1 MAITFTAPKMPLLA
15 KSPAGLEEVLAKELQ
30 DLGATNVVILNR
42 AVSFDGDKKLLYTA
56 NYRCRTAL
64 RILLPIAHFSI
75 ETEQDLYTGIKAIRW
90 EDYLGVENTIAINSV
105 VTTSLFTHSHFV
117 SLRAKD
123 AIVDRFREKTS
134 ERPSIDI
141 ENPDFRINLHIYK
154 DEVDVSFD
162 SSGASLHKRGYHVMN
177 AEAPINEVLAAGMI
191 LLSGWDGQSN
201 FVDPMCGS
209 GTLLIEAAMIAM
221 NIPAGQ
227 FREEYN
233 FMKWKDFDKDLWE
246 DVQNEALEQQRTFE
260 YELIGSDIS
269 EQNLKTAVANLRQAG
284 LTKEIQLKVSAFQ
297 EMIPPA
303 GGGVMI
309 TNPPYG
315 ERIEVEDITRLYQD
329 LGDALKQ
336 NYKGYKAWVISS
348 DLMALKKIGLKPMK
362 KYILFN
368 GQLECRYAGF
378 DLYEGSKRGRYKTG
392 ESEASTGEAAEEN
405 G

>member
-1 MAITFTAPKMPLLA
+1 MSIRDGYPMMKMLA
-15 KSPAGLEEVLAKELQ
+15 KSPAGLEEILAGELEE
-30 DLGATNVVILNR
+30 LGAVNIELLNR
-42 AVSFDGDKKLLYTA
+42 AVAFEGTKKELYAA

-64 RILLPIAHFSI
+64 RILVPIAHFSI
-75 ETEQDLYTGIKAIRW
+75 ETEDDLYKAIKAIHW
-90 EDYLGVENTIAINSV
+90 EDYLGIGHTIAINST
-105 VTTSLFTHSHFV
+105 VTSSLFTHSHFV

-123 AIVDRFREKTS
+123 AIVDRFREKTG
-134 ERPSIDI
+134 ERPSVDI

-177 AEAPINEVLAAGMI
+177 AEAPLNEVLAAGMI

-201 FVDPMCGS
+201 FIDPMCGS
-209 GTLLIEAAMIAM
+209 GTLLVEAAMIAM

-227 FREEYN
+227 FRDEYGFMRWKN
-233 FMKWKDFDKDLWE
+233 FESELWE
-246 DVQNEALEQQRTFE
+246 DVQNEALEAQREFNAE
-260 YELIGSDIS
+260 IIGSDIS
-269 EQNLKTAVANLRQAG
+269 EHNLKAAVANLRQAG
-284 LTKEIQLKVSAFQ
+284 LQKEIQLKVSSFQ
-297 EMIPPA
+297 TMIPPA

-315 ERIEVEDITRLYQD
+315 ERIEVEDIVSLYQE

-336 NYKGYKAWVISS
+336 KYKGYKAWVISS

-378 DLYEGSKRGRYKTG
+378 DLYEGSKRARYQTG
-392 ESEASTGEAAEEN
+392 EGLPPVDKTDDNE
-405 G
+405 